1 MKLYKTGMLLQR
13 TVVIIAALIL
23 IGWQA
28 LFAVTIDNTA
38 FVSFAAGRNSVLSKK
53 SNTVSFVVQPAQ
65 IRSIYPT
72 SNVMALTS
80 DDSIVIAFDAKMHQT
95 LKDTTSSFGNDID
108 FYYDT
113 ENGTVPVQW
122 TDKWTSGAAV
132 LEDTVNIGFTFVS
145 QKRYTLLLNS
155 LKDGTA
161 NNIKDTYIVF
171 YTALDNTQ
179 SCSTFRRDKY
189 GGVTEVDLPAYAI
202 DSEKS
207 VIRIS
212 MPSEMLPQNDKEQ
225 GTTISDTEKSYIKE
239 ANDRAVK
246 EGTFLISSADY
257 KPYRKFNLFTY
268 SDTDAR
274 WYDYFDSDAD
284 NVTDT
289 NRVFQRKATIKM
301 PYNKAK
307 LPAGTVEDNLRIYRL
322 SFAPKTKSWYWKRL
336 VDSRKAADGDY
347 LTAKIEHFSIYTIL
361 NTVPPAVTRLYQNYP
376 NPFNPSVDGAT
387 KIDFD
392 LNAKARVTAEIY
404 TILGELVT
412 TLVQERYYDAADQ
425 YYYTNYGTLPQT
437 IMWDGT
443 NDYGKKVASGLYIL
457 RFVVKFNNGSTYQK
471 YMKIVVER

>member
-23 IGWQA
+23 IGLQA
-28 LFAVTIDNTA
+28 LSAVTINNTA
-38 FVSFAAGRNSVLSKK
+38 FVAFAAGRNSVLSKK
-53 SNTVSFVVQPAQ
+53 SNTVSFVVQSAN
-65 IRSIYPT
+65 IKGIYPT
-72 SNVMALTS
+72 SNVMALTAGE
-80 DDSIVIAFDAKMHQT
+80 SIVIAFDAKMHQNF
-95 LKDTTSSFGNDID
+95 KDTTSSFSNDID

-113 ENGTVPVQW
+113 ENGTVSVQW
-122 TDKWTSGAAV
+122 TDKWTSAAAV
-132 LEDTVNIGFTFVS
+132 LEDTVDISFTFFP
-145 QKRYTLLLNS
+145 QKRYTMLLNS
-155 LKDGTA
+155 LKDGVA
-161 NNIKDTYIVF
+161 NNIEDTYIVF

-179 SCSTFRRDKY
+179 SCSTFRTDKY
-189 GGVTEVDLPAYAI
+189 GGITEVDLPAYAA
-202 DSEKS
+202 DSGKS
-207 VIRIS
+207 VLRIS
-212 MPSEMLPQNDKEQ
+212 MPSEMLSVSDLETGK
-225 GTTISDTEKSYIKE
+225 TISDTEKSYIKE

-246 EGTFLISSADY
+246 EGAFLISSAGY

-284 NVTDT
+284 NVPDTDK
-289 NRVFQRKATIKM
+289 VFNKKATIKM
-301 PYNKAK
+301 PYVKAK

-336 VDSRKAADGDY
+336 VDSRKAAGGDY
-347 LTAKIEHFSIYTIL
+347 LTAKIEHFSIYTLL

-392 LNAKARVTAEIY
+392 LNAKAHVTAEIY

-412 TLVQERYYDAADQ
+412 TLVQNKYYEVPDQ

-457 RFVVKFNNGSTYQK
+457 RFVVKYDNGSTYQK